1 MFRQK
6 ETTGGHIH
14 LKKLNK
20 KQQQQFIQIIADL
33 LSNGFS
39 LQEAL
44 QLVIKLKLFPVE
56 LLEQAQK
63 IVISGGSFTEILAY
77 CGFNKTYLVQVELAE
92 VHGNL
97 ITTLES
103 IADQFQRMGAFR
115 KELQK
120 LLSYPALLSLFLIGI
135 LFSMRQIVLPQ
146 LLISEMVPQN
156 HWGIQLIQTFHWYV
170 FGILVLLILL
180 YGAIRFFDRKGNS
193 LRRSQWLSQLKILGP
208 VYTLYQSAYF
218 SLELGKLFNEG
229 LELKQVVFCLKE
241 TKTGSLMQ
249 QLALQ
254 MANEL
259 EKGISLATQL
269 EKYSFLTEEFST
281 IVQQGEL
288 KGNLGKE
295 LLFYSNYTRQHFFER
310 LNRWLSWIQPVLF
323 LVIACLILMIY
334 AAVLLPIYGNL
345 EEVIS

>member
-1 MFRQK
+1 M
-6 ETTGGHIH
+6 
-14 LKKLNK
+14 KKLNK

-44 QLVIKLKLFPVE
+44 QLVIKLKLFPIG
-56 LLEQAQK
+56 LLEEVQK
-63 IVISGGSFTEILAY
+63 IVSAGGSFTKILAY
-77 CGFNKTYLVQVELAE
+77 CGFNKTYLVQIELAE
-92 VHGNL
+92 THGNL
-97 ITTLES
+97 IATLEN
-103 IADQFQRMGAFR
+103 IAGQFQRMGVFQ

-120 LLSYPALLSLFLIGI
+120 LLSYPLLLSLFLISI

-170 FGILVLLILL
+170 LGILLLLSVL

-193 LRRSQWLSQLKILGP
+193 LRRSQWISQLKILGP
-208 VYTLYQSAYF
+208 VYALYQSAYF
-218 SLELGKLFNEG
+218 SLELGKLFSEG
-229 LELKQVVFCLKE
+229 LELKQVVLCLKE

-254 MANEL
+254 MADEL
-259 EKGISLATQL
+259 EKGSALASQF
-269 EKYSFLTEEFST
+269 ENYSFLTEEFST
-281 IVQQGEL
+281 IIQKGEL

-295 LLFYSNYTRQHFFER
+295 LLFYSNYTRQLFFER
-310 LNRWLSWIQPVLF
+310 LNRWLNWIQPVLF